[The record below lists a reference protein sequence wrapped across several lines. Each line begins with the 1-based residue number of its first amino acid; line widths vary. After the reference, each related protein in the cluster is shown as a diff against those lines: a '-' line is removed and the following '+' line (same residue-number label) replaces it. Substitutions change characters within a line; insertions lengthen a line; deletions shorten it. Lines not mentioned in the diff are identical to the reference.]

1 MRNRARYGA
10 VIGAILLQVPSL
22 PVRHAAGVG
31 SGGSGGQRSRCGP
44 PFRSDQRDGSTR
56 TGRSCAGWISVG
68 PMIFET
74 G

>member
-10 VIGAILLQVPSL
+10 VIDAILLQVPIV

-31 SGGSGGQRSRCGP
+31 SGGSGGQRAAAARPS
-44 PFRSDQRDGSTR
+44 SDQRDGSTR

-68 PMIFET
+68 PMISET
-74 G
+74 R

>member
-31 SGGSGGQRSRCGP
+31 SGGSGGQRAAAARPSDRVSVVPCS
-44 PFRSDQRDGSTR
+44 PFTQGLSNLL
-56 TGRSCAGWISVG
+56 
-68 PMIFET
+68 E
-74 G
+74 

>member
-31 SGGSGGQRSRCGP
+31 SGGSGGQRAAAARP
-44 PFRSDQRDGSTR
+44 SDRISGTVQRGL
-56 TGRSCAGWISVG
+56 VG
-68 PMIFET
+68 PAQ
-74 G
+74 GGSRSAR